1 MEMQQQALT
10 DSGRGE
16 QGTST
21 EAMDARGV
29 CLAWP

>member
-1 MEMQQQALT
+1 MEMQQQVLT
-10 DSGRGE
+10 DSGWEE
-16 QGTST
+16 QGASA